1 MHDNEKRMVGD
12 YEVIQAFQFGDREV
26 VLGENLNAPPGE
38 LFLCAYAQRNE
49 LFVQYFDAIV
59 SDSYVEIAK
68 LYVDRVVQQTD
79 KTIAEMQYPHLE
91 GVDRSIIAKEDY
103 EPVYYEDDLRDK
115 IVVIK
120 PEVLRREYRQGPYQ
134 LRLCTGGFGAS
145 PKSRG
150 NACFCQD
157 LLTGKT
163 SRFERLDIAGIMPMD
178 KLPTWAKKGLEICK
192 QRQAAERSE
201 ARSWK

>member
-145 PKSRG
+145 SKSRG
-150 NACFCQD
+150 NACFCRD

-178 KLPTWAKKGLEICK
+178 KLPTWAKKGLEICR

-201 ARSWK
+201 AR

>member
-38 LFLCAYAQRNE
+38 LFLCAYAQRND

-145 PKSRG
+145 SKSRG
-150 NACFCQD
+150 NACFCRD

-201 ARSWK
+201 AR

>member
-38 LFLCAYAQRNE
+38 LFLCAYAQRND

-91 GVDRSIIAKEDY
+91 GVDRGIIAKEDY
-103 EPVYYEDDLRDK
+103 APVYYEDDLRDK

-150 NACFCQD
+150 NACFCRD

-201 ARSWK
+201 AR

>member
-1 MHDNEKRMVGD
+1 MHNNEKRMVGD

-68 LYVDRVVQQTD
+68 LYVDRVVKQTD

-91 GVDRSIIAKEDY
+91 GVDRGIIAKEDY
-103 EPVYYEDDLRDK
+103 APVYYEDDLRDK

-145 PKSRG
+145 SKSRG
-150 NACFCQD
+150 NACFCRD

-178 KLPTWAKKGLEICK
+178 KLPTWAKKGLEICR

-201 ARSWK
+201 AR

>member
-38 LFLCAYAQRNE
+38 LFLCAYAQRND
-49 LFVQYFDAIV
+49 LFVQYFDAVV

-91 GVDRSIIAKEDY
+91 GVDRSIIAKEDC
-103 EPVYYEDDLRDK
+103 EPVYYENDLRDK

-145 PKSRG
+145 SKSRG
-150 NACFCQD
+150 NACFCRD

-201 ARSWK
+201 AR

>member
-1 MHDNEKRMVGD
+1 MHNNEKRMVGD

-38 LFLCAYAQRNE
+38 LFLCAYAQRND
-49 LFVQYFDAIV
+49 LFVQYFDAVV

-150 NACFCQD
+150 NACFCRD

-201 ARSWK
+201 AR

>member
-12 YEVIQAFQFGDREV
+12 YEIIQAFQFGDREI
-26 VLGENLNAPPGE
+26 VLGEDLDAAPGE
-38 LFLCAYAQRNE
+38 LFLCAYAQRND
-49 LFVQYFDAIV
+49 LFVQYFDAVV

-134 LRLCTGGFGAS
+134 LRFCTGGFGAS
-145 PKSRG
+145 SKSRG
-150 NACFCQD
+150 NACFCRD

-201 ARSWK
+201 AR

>member
-38 LFLCAYAQRNE
+38 LFLCAYAQRND
-49 LFVQYFDAIV
+49 LFVQYFDAVV

-103 EPVYYEDDLRDK
+103 GPVYYEDDLRDK

-145 PKSRG
+145 SKSRG
-150 NACFCQD
+150 NACFCRD

-192 QRQAAERSE
+192 QRQAAERSD
-201 ARSWK
+201 AR

>member
-38 LFLCAYAQRNE
+38 LFLCAYAQRND
-49 LFVQYFDAIV
+49 LFVQYFDAVV

-150 NACFCQD
+150 NACFCRD

-163 SRFERLDIAGIMPMD
+163 SRFDRLDIAGIMPMD

-201 ARSWK
+201 AR

>member
-38 LFLCAYAQRNE
+38 LFLCAYAQRND
-49 LFVQYFDAIV
+49 LFVQYFDAVV

-145 PKSRG
+145 SKSRG
-150 NACFCQD
+150 NACFCRD

-163 SRFERLDIAGIMPMD
+163 SRFDRLDIAGIMPMD
-178 KLPTWAKKGLEICK
+178 KLPTWAKKGLKICK

-201 ARSWK
+201 AR

>member
-38 LFLCAYAQRNE
+38 LFLCAYAQRND
-49 LFVQYFDAIV
+49 LFVQYFDAVV

-145 PKSRG
+145 SKSRG
-150 NACFCQD
+150 NACFCRD

-201 ARSWK
+201 AR

>member
-1 MHDNEKRMVGD
+1 MHNNEKRMVGD
-12 YEVIQAFQFGDREV
+12 YEVIQAFQFGDREI

-91 GVDRSIIAKEDY
+91 GVDRGIIAKEDY
-103 EPVYYEDDLRDK
+103 APVYYEDELRDK

-150 NACFCQD
+150 NACFCRD

-178 KLPTWAKKGLEICK
+178 KLPAWAKKGLEICK
-192 QRQAAERSE
+192 QRQAAERE
-201 ARSWK
+201 GR

>member
-1 MHDNEKRMVGD
+1 
-12 YEVIQAFQFGDREV
+12 
-26 VLGENLNAPPGE
+26 
-38 LFLCAYAQRNE
+38 
-49 LFVQYFDAIV
+49 VQYFDAVV

-145 PKSRG
+145 SKSRG
-150 NACFCQD
+150 NACFCRD

-192 QRQAAERSE
+192 QRQAVERSE
-201 ARSWK
+201 AR

>member
-1 MHDNEKRMVGD
+1 MHNNEKRMVGD
-12 YEVIQAFQFGDREV
+12 YEVIQAFQFGDREI

-91 GVDRSIIAKEDY
+91 GVDRGIIAKEDY

-150 NACFCQD
+150 NACFCRD

-163 SRFERLDIAGIMPMD
+163 SRFERLDIAGIMSMD
-178 KLPTWAKKGLEICK
+178 KLPMWAKKGLEICK

-201 ARSWK
+201 AR

>member
-38 LFLCAYAQRNE
+38 LFLCAYAQRND
-49 LFVQYFDAIV
+49 LFVQYFDAVV

-150 NACFCQD
+150 NACFCRD

-192 QRQAAERSE
+192 QRQAAERSD
-201 ARSWK
+201 ARQWK

>member
-1 MHDNEKRMVGD
+1 MHNNEKRMVGD

-49 LFVQYFDAIV
+49 LFVQYFDAVV

-68 LYVDRVVQQTD
+68 LYVDRMVQQTD

-103 EPVYYEDDLRDK
+103 APVYYEDDLRDK

-150 NACFCQD
+150 NACFCRD

-192 QRQAAERSE
+192 QRQAAERSD
-201 ARSWK
+201 ARQWK

>member
-38 LFLCAYAQRNE
+38 LFLCAYAQRND
-49 LFVQYFDAIV
+49 LFVQYFDAVV

-120 PEVLRREYRQGPYQ
+120 PEVLRREYQQGPYQ

-150 NACFCQD
+150 NACFCRD

-201 ARSWK
+201 AR

>member
-12 YEVIQAFQFGDREV
+12 YEIIQAFQFGDREI
-26 VLGENLNAPPGE
+26 VLGEDLNAAPGE
-38 LFLCAYAQRNE
+38 LFLCVYAQRND
-49 LFVQYFDAIV
+49 LFVQYFDAVV

-145 PKSRG
+145 SKSRG
-150 NACFCQD
+150 NACFCRD

-201 ARSWK
+201 AR

>member
-38 LFLCAYAQRNE
+38 LFLCAYAQRND
-49 LFVQYFDAIV
+49 LFVQYFDAVV

-120 PEVLRREYRQGPYQ
+120 PEILRREYRQGPYQ

-150 NACFCQD
+150 NACFCRD

-201 ARSWK
+201 AR

>member
-38 LFLCAYAQRNE
+38 LFLCAYAQRND
-49 LFVQYFDAIV
+49 LFVQYFDAVV

-91 GVDRSIIAKEDY
+91 GVDRSIIVKEDY

-145 PKSRG
+145 SKSRG
-150 NACFCQD
+150 NACFCRD

-201 ARSWK
+201 AR

>member
-1 MHDNEKRMVGD
+1 MHNNEKRMVGD

-103 EPVYYEDDLRDK
+103 APVYYEDDLRDK

-150 NACFCQD
+150 NACFCRD

-192 QRQAAERSE
+192 QRQAAERSD
-201 ARSWK
+201 AR

>member
-12 YEVIQAFQFGDREV
+12 YEVIQAFQFGDREI

-38 LFLCAYAQRNE
+38 LFLCAYAQRND

-91 GVDRSIIAKEDY
+91 GVDRSIIVKEDY

-145 PKSRG
+145 SKSRG
-150 NACFCQD
+150 NACFCRD

-201 ARSWK
+201 AR

>member
-38 LFLCAYAQRNE
+38 LFLCAYAQRND
-49 LFVQYFDAIV
+49 LFVQYFDAVV

-115 IVVIK
+115 IVVIN

-150 NACFCQD
+150 NACFCRD

-192 QRQAAERSE
+192 QRQAAERSD
-201 ARSWK
+201 AR

>member
-38 LFLCAYAQRNE
+38 LFLCAYAQRND
-49 LFVQYFDAIV
+49 LFVQYFDAVV

-103 EPVYYEDDLRDK
+103 EPVYYEDELRDK

-150 NACFCQD
+150 NACFCRD

-201 ARSWK
+201 AR

>member
-1 MHDNEKRMVGD
+1 MHDNENRMVGD

-38 LFLCAYAQRNE
+38 LFLCAYAQRND
-49 LFVQYFDAIV
+49 LFVQYFDAVV

-150 NACFCQD
+150 NACFCRD

-201 ARSWK
+201 AR

>member
-38 LFLCAYAQRNE
+38 LFLCAYAQRND
-49 LFVQYFDAIV
+49 LFVQYFDAVV

-115 IVVIK
+115 IVVIN

-150 NACFCQD
+150 NACFCRD

-201 ARSWK
+201 AR

>member
-38 LFLCAYAQRNE
+38 LFLCAYAQRND
-49 LFVQYFDAIV
+49 LFVQYFDAVV

-120 PEVLRREYRQGPYQ
+120 PEVLRRGYRQGPYQ

-150 NACFCQD
+150 NACFCRD

-201 ARSWK
+201 AR

>member
-1 MHDNEKRMVGD
+1 
-12 YEVIQAFQFGDREV
+12 

-38 LFLCAYAQRNE
+38 LFLCAYAQRND

-91 GVDRSIIAKEDY
+91 GVDCGIIAKEDY
-103 EPVYYEDDLRDK
+103 APVYYEDDLRDK

-145 PKSRG
+145 SKSRG
-150 NACFCQD
+150 NACFCRD

-178 KLPTWAKKGLEICK
+178 KLPTWAKTGLEICK

-201 ARSWK
+201 AR

>member
-1 MHDNEKRMVGD
+1 MHNNEKRMVGD
-12 YEVIQAFQFGDREV
+12 YEVIQAFQFGDREI

-38 LFLCAYAQRNE
+38 LFLCAFAQRNE

-68 LYVDRVVQQTD
+68 LYVDRVVKQTD

-91 GVDRSIIAKEDY
+91 GVDCGIIAKEDY

-134 LRLCTGGFGAS
+134 LCLCTGGFGAS

-150 NACFCQD
+150 NACFCRD

-201 ARSWK
+201 AR

>member
-38 LFLCAYAQRNE
+38 LFLCAYAQRND
-49 LFVQYFDAIV
+49 LFVQYFDAVV

-120 PEVLRREYRQGPYQ
+120 PEVLRREYQQGPYQ

-145 PKSRG
+145 SKSRG
-150 NACFCQD
+150 NACFCRD

-201 ARSWK
+201 AR

>member
-38 LFLCAYAQRNE
+38 LFLCAYAQRND
-49 LFVQYFDAIV
+49 LFVQYFDAVV

-145 PKSRG
+145 SKSRG
-150 NACFCQD
+150 NACFCRD

-192 QRQAAERSE
+192 QRQAVERSE
-201 ARSWK
+201 AR

>member
-38 LFLCAYAQRNE
+38 LFLCAYAQRND

-91 GVDRSIIAKEDY
+91 GVDCGIIAKEDY
-103 EPVYYEDDLRDK
+103 APVYYEDDLRDK

-150 NACFCQD
+150 NACFCRD

-163 SRFERLDIAGIMPMD
+163 SRFDRLDIAGIMPMD
-178 KLPTWAKKGLEICK
+178 KLPMCAKKGLEICK
-192 QRQAAERSE
+192 QRQAAERSD
-201 ARSWK
+201 AR

>member
-38 LFLCAYAQRNE
+38 LFLCAYAQRND
-49 LFVQYFDAIV
+49 LFVQYFDAVV

-150 NACFCQD
+150 NACFCRD

-201 ARSWK
+201 AR

>member
-201 ARSWK
+201 AR

>member
-38 LFLCAYAQRNE
+38 LFLCAYAQRND
-49 LFVQYFDAIV
+49 LFVQYFDAVV

-91 GVDRSIIAKEDY
+91 GVDHSIIVKEDY

-120 PEVLRREYRQGPYQ
+120 PEVLRREYQQGPYQ

-150 NACFCQD
+150 NACFCRD

-201 ARSWK
+201 AR

>member
-12 YEVIQAFQFGDREV
+12 YEIIQAFQFGDREI
-26 VLGENLNAPPGE
+26 VLGEDLNAAPGE
-38 LFLCAYAQRNE
+38 LFLCAYTQRND

-145 PKSRG
+145 SKSRG
-150 NACFCQD
+150 NACFCRD

-163 SRFERLDIAGIMPMD
+163 SRFERLDIVGIMPMD

-201 ARSWK
+201 AR

>member
-12 YEVIQAFQFGDREV
+12 YEVIQAFQFGDREI

-49 LFVQYFDAIV
+49 LFVQYFDTIV

-91 GVDRSIIAKEDY
+91 GVDRGIIVKESY

-150 NACFCQD
+150 NACFCRD

-163 SRFERLDIAGIMPMD
+163 SRFERLDIAGIMPLD
-178 KLPTWAKKGLEICK
+178 KLPMWAKKGLEICK
-192 QRQAAERSE
+192 QRQAAERSD
-201 ARSWK
+201 AR

>member
-1 MHDNEKRMVGD
+1 MYDNEKRMVGD
-12 YEVIQAFQFGDREV
+12 YLVIQAFQFGDREI

-38 LFLCAYAQRNE
+38 QFLCAYAQRND

-79 KTIAEMQYPHLE
+79 KTIAEMQHPHLE

-145 PKSRG
+145 SKSRG
-150 NACFCQD
+150 NACFCRD

-201 ARSWK
+201 AR

>member
-38 LFLCAYAQRNE
+38 LFLCAYAQRND
-49 LFVQYFDAIV
+49 LFVQYFDAVV

-91 GVDRSIIAKEDY
+91 GVHRSIIAKEDY

-145 PKSRG
+145 SKSRG
-150 NACFCQD
+150 NACFCRD

-201 ARSWK
+201 AR

>member
-38 LFLCAYAQRNE
+38 LFLCAYAQRND
-49 LFVQYFDAIV
+49 LFVQYFDAVV

-150 NACFCQD
+150 NACFCRD

-163 SRFERLDIAGIMPMD
+163 SRFERLDIAVIMPMD

-192 QRQAAERSE
+192 QRQAVERSE
-201 ARSWK
+201 AR